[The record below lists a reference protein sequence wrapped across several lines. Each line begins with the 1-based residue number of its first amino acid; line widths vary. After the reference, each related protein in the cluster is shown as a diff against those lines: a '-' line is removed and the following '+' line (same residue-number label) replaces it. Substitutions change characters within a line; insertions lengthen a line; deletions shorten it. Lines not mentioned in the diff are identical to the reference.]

1 MLIAART
8 AITEAVINH
17 GRDVAQWPVD
27 VRRAAVA
34 AVLRAEARSGVPH
47 LSGDTIGEALTDLIM
62 VPAQLDELIEAIAGR
77 DLVKVGAKFVAA
89 VEMRGEKSVQRLIN
103 GQQL

>member
-47 LSGDTIGEALTDLIM
+47 LSGDTIGEALTDLILA
-62 VPAQLDELIEAIAGR
+62 PSELGELIEAIAGR
-77 DLVKVGAKFVAA
+77 DLVKVGAKIVAA
-89 VEMRGEKSVQRLIN
+89 VEMRGEKSVQRLLN
-103 GQQL
+103 ETRP